1 VPAGPGAD
9 ALRAA
14 YLGLLKL
21 ALCDLSGTG
30 TISVWKHTDGS
41 LMSRELTGDDLN
53 IRAGGVDWPLHGV
66 TMVGVERLDDLQ
78 IAVEA
83 VVADG
88 VEGDLIEAGAW
99 RGGAAILMRATL
111 DTLGEHGRTVW
122 VADSFQGFPAPD
134 DEHPD
139 RGDLAPVDYLAVPEA
154 DVRANFARLGYEQGV
169 RFLPGF
175 FDETLP
181 GLTGRRWS
189 VIRLDCDSYEA
200 TALALDC
207 LYPGLSVGGFVIID
221 DYGSLEECRQA
232 VDEFRARHGITE
244 PIEDVDWTCARWR
257 RTAEAAVE
265 APARGPAGHPA
276 AAPRAVERTRDDR
289 IVSMYERALRRD
301 KRHLERELGELRH
314 RLEAAE
320 TEVRALHGSPL
331 RGPRVWLRRR
341 LGRD

>member
-78 IAVEA
+78 IAVE
-83 VVADG
+83 
-88 VEGDLIEAGAW
+88 
-99 RGGAAILMRATL
+99 
-111 DTLGEHGRTVW
+111 
-122 VADSFQGFPAPD
+122 ADSFQGFPAPD